1 MERESTVTQ
10 EPVSRVSPL
19 AVTTTRQYPIEQA
32 FFQPLVLSAILILLP
47 ALAVQF
53 VMDMDTLPRILKIL
67 IGNWISPLILWFFVA
82 SLAHL
87 WMKRGKLI
95 REERQS
101 EVVAKHALPAVLNS
115 SVPGVDNNL
124 LWTSVRQQVPSSKVP
139 SDNLLL
145 TRLRLYLGQKHP
157 SSDVDEAFGIT
168 EREYMRGSFS
178 LSRFMVWAIP
188 ILGFIGTVWGISNG
202 IAHFSDAMTSTSS
215 VTDVSS
221 MLKDNLPLVTNSLA
235 TAFDTTLLALLLS
248 VPLMMTM
255 IWLEKREE
263 AYLIQLDQQWFHEI
277 KPRLETFSGHTA
289 ATAMSANG
297 ETAAPGMAPVQS
309 VANEIKL
316 LSTQV
321 GALQETM
328 EDLYEMI
335 FESRLSDYKKH
346 GK

>member
-1 MERESTVTQ
+1 MTDENSTRGQ
-10 EPVSRVSPL
+10 PI
-19 AVTTTRQYPIEQA
+19 AVAISRQYPVEQA
-32 FFQPLVLSAILILLP
+32 FFQPLLLGAILVLIP
-47 ALAVQF
+47 ALLIHLFLDIQT
-53 VMDMDTLPRILKIL
+53 MHRLMKIL
-67 IGNWISPLILWFFVA
+67 FGNWISPLILWFFVT
-82 SLAHL
+82 SLMHL
-87 WMKRGKLI
+87 WMKRGRLV
-95 REERQS
+95 REQKQTEL
-101 EVVAKHALPAVLNS
+101 VAKQALPSALSETVASAEGEGTWIGL
-115 SVPGVDNNL
+115 
-124 LWTSVRQQVPSSKVP
+124 QQKLAGTNVS

-145 TRLRLYLGQKHP
+145 TRLRLFLAQSHP
-157 SSDVDEAFGIT
+157 TAEVDEAFGIT
-168 EREYMRGSFS
+168 EREYMRGSFA

-202 IAHFSDAMTSTSS
+202 IAHFSDAMTATSS

-221 MLKDNLPLVTNSLA
+221 MLKNNLPLVTNSLA

-277 KPRLETFSGHTA
+277 KPRLQYEVGGLSTGTHTVA
-289 ATAMSANG
+289 ADGTN
-297 ETAAPGMAPVQS
+297 MAPVQS
-309 VANEIKL
+309 VANEIKM

-346 GK
+346 DK